1 MDRRLIIIIFAL
13 VVAAHTLFLVFRSG
27 EDGDKETSTN
37 SMIGNTVKTA
47 PATKEAE
54 KTAEA
59 GEAPYALLSGQSPRN
74 ETTDRHPLPESDA
87 QKERVAVDPEAF
99 PADEIPEGSIKIGL
113 HSGTTKLPSEV
124 AEIAKRGAFAVSE
137 QRWQEAR
144 SAYLDLVEATP
155 DNALAFANL
164 GVAEFQL
171 GNLVAASGNL
181 KRSLE
186 LNSSIASNWQTLGL
200 IQYEQK
206 DLSLAI
212 SSLTRAIHEAPREA
226 QARVYLAAVIRD
238 YGWTEAALL
247 ELKRAIDINPKLADA
262 HYNLAVTYLETS
274 PPLIELARRHYYTAT
289 ELGAAPSPE
298 LEKALR
304 ATE

>member
-1 MDRRLIIIIFAL
+1 MDRRLIIIVVAL
-13 VVAAHTLFLVFRSG
+13 VVATHTLFLLFRSG
-27 EDGDKETSTN
+27 KNGTKETSAD
-37 SMIGNTVKTA
+37 SMVEANVETA

-54 KTAEA
+54 ETTYTS
-59 GEAPYALLSGQSPRN
+59 EAPHALLSGKSPRD
-74 ETTDRHPLPESDA
+74 EAAERHPSSESDTPR
-87 QKERVAVDPEAF
+87 ESSAVDPEAV
-99 PADEIPEGSIKIGL
+99 AAGEIPEGSIKIGL

-124 AEIAKRGAFAVSE
+124 AEIAKRGAFAASE

-144 SAYLDLVEATP
+144 SAYLDLVEAAP

-200 IQYEQK
+200 IQYEQRN
-206 DLSLAI
+206 LSLAI

-238 YGWTEAALL
+238 YGWREAALL
-247 ELKRAIDINPKLADA
+247 ELKRAIDIDPKLADA

-274 PPLIELARRHYYTAT
+274 PPRIELARRHYYTAT
-289 ELGAAPSPE
+289 DLGAAPSPE
-298 LEKALR
+298 LEKAFR
-304 ATE
+304 ATK

>member
-1 MDRRLIIIIFAL
+1 MDRRLIIIIVTI
-13 VVAAHTLFLVFRSG
+13 VVATHTLFFVFRAG
-27 EDGDKETSTN
+27 KDGGKQTSPN
-37 SMIGNTVKTA
+37 SMVQDAPETA
-47 PATKEAE
+47 PATKEATE
-54 KTAEA
+54 TIDAS
-59 GEAPYALLSGQSPRN
+59 EAPYALLSGQSPRD
-74 ETTDRHPLPESDA
+74 EAMDRHPTTKSDTPPE
-87 QKERVAVDPEAF
+87 RGAVDPMAL
-99 PADEIPEGSIKIGL
+99 PANEIPEGSIKIGL
-113 HSGTTKLPSEV
+113 HSGTTKLPAEV
-124 AEIAKRGAFAVSE
+124 AEIAKRGALAASE

-144 SAYLDLVEATP
+144 KAYLDLVEVTP

-181 KRSLE
+181 KRSLY

-206 DLSLAI
+206 DLNLAI
-212 SSLTRAIHEAPREA
+212 SSLARAIHEAPREA

-238 YGWTEAALL
+238 YGWMEAALV
-247 ELKRAIDINPKLADA
+247 ELKRAIDIDPKLADA

-274 PPLIELARRHYYTAT
+274 PPRIELARRHYYTAT
-289 ELGAAPSPE
+289 DLGAAPSPE
-298 LEKALR
+298 LEKAFR